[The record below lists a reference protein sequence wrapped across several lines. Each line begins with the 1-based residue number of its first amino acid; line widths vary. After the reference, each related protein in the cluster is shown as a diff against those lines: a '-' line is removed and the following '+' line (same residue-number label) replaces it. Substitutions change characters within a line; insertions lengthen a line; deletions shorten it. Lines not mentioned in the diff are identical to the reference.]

1 MVEKINHSSTSG
13 EKLKGD
19 RIMSTIESLM
29 NGKNNQKII
38 ENLNMYY
45 DAGRGARVSIF
56 HENIEDSEK
65 TMVMTEPVYS
75 KMKTLVEKT
84 SETKKY
90 AFWFWAGYKMETS
103 YLMGWQAISILM
115 KRQKMLFTIKT
126 QNIKQVTQQQILM
139 LFYQC
144 IGKQSMVTSIG

>member
-1 MVEKINHSSTSG
+1 MVEKINHSLTSG

-38 ENLNMYY
+38 ENLKMYY

-56 HENIEDSEK
+56 HENIEDSGK
-65 TMVMTEPVYS
+65 TMVVTEPVYS

-84 SETKKY
+84 SETKKRVC
-90 AFWFWAGYKMETS
+90 FFGSGLGTRWK
-103 YLMGWQAISILM
+103 LLI
-115 KRQKMLFTIKT
+115 
-126 QNIKQVTQQQILM
+126 
-139 LFYQC
+139 
-144 IGKQSMVTSIG
+144 